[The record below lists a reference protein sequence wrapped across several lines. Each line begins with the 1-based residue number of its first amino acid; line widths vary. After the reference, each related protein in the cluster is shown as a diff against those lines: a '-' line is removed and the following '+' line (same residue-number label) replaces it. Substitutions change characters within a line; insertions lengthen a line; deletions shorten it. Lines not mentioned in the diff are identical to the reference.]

1 MVPGLTTQNVA
12 TKSMLDSEAV
22 RRIMENLMKITSEFW
37 ESDITKK
44 LKECQDVQV
53 YEYQHWD
60 NYLEGDKVWYQPL
73 IGKAWLGPALVV
85 TQRGQSVYLYTHWD
99 SKKIASS
106 QVKLYELVER
116 NNESAL

>member
-1 MVPGLTTQNVA
+1 MTGNVA
-12 TKSMLDSEAV
+12 TKSMLDYEAV
-22 RRIMENLMKITSEFW
+22 RGIMENLMKITSEFW

-85 TQRGQSVYLYTHWD
+85 TQRG
-99 SKKIASS
+99 
-106 QVKLYELVER
+106 
-116 NNESAL
+116 